1 MRKCMEYEMKMKNER
16 QKTLEEGKAR
26 DRKIG
31 KDQTDVKKD
40 KAKKKG
46 RR

>member
-1 MRKCMEYEMKMKNER
+1 MRMKNER

-40 KAKKKG
+40 EAKKEGG
-46 RR
+46 R